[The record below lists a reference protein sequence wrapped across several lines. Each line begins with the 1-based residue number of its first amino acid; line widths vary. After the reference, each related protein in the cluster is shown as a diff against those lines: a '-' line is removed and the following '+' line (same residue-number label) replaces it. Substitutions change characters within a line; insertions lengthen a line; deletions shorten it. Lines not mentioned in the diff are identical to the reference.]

1 MCPELFYFA
10 FETNGQKMKEREKNI
25 FSAAGLGMTVE
36 GIMARMSGRFVVLY
50 LFTIILALVLSLT
63 AAVLFV

>member
-1 MCPELFYFA
+1 MLYFA
-10 FETNGQKMKEREKNI
+10 LGTNRQKMKEREKNI

-36 GIMARMSGRFVVLY
+36 GIMSRMSRGFIVLY
-50 LFTIILALVLSLT
+50 LFTIILALVLSLA